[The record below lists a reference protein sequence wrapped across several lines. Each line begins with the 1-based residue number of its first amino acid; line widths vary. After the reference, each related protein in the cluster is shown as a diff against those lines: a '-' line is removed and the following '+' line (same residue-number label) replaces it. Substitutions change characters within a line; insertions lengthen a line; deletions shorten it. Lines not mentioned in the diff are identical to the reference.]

1 MAAFPSSAVQLRR
14 LPEVGVTGVVYH
26 DRYNLETHE
35 VTGQV
40 RLDSYIDAGVIIA
53 VDLVNRLVV
62 RPESAPTMVLTE
74 VLAIDPP
81 SVAQLG
87 AADVPDFIELATQLQ
102 QVFVDLDKGDEDS
115 AAAHLNGLLT
125 ANPAHPHLAKEDGQ
139 WRLHHHPTGAALVP
153 MWSSICAEALARLV
167 GTGHARRIGACADAG
182 CGRVFV
188 DASRNASRR
197 FCSTTCQNRV
207 KTAALRRRRQAKG

>member
-1 MAAFPSSAVQLRR
+1 
-14 LPEVGVTGVVYH
+14 
-26 DRYNLETHE
+26 
-35 VTGQV
+35 V

-139 WRLHHHPTGAALVP
+139 WRLHHHPTGAALAP

-182 CGRVFV
+182 CVRVFV